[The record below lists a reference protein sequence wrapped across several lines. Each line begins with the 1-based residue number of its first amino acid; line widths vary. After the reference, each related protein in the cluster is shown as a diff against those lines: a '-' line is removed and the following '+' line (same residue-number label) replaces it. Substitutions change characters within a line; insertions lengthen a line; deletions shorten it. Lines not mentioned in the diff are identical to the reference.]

1 MPGLRANRAGRERYH
16 GRHFASAMGNNDFG
30 SVGGRGKGKD
40 DVVRFVQSKSDF
52 PLAVSLGSKK
62 PRWALNRWAGDG
74 GLAFRPTDDEG
85 YSIRG
90 GGKRLV
96 YKGRK
101 RSHRFTILSDD
112 AFEYDCILLREPESN
127 IITLHMDGAER
138 YDFFRQP
145 DFIED
150 PLLAGSYAV
159 YKKEVL
165 VGEGTGKL
173 CHIHSPE
180 IIDAKGRRCWGDLS
194 VNGDRLEI
202 AVPEEFLSGAAY
214 PVVVDPVIGTA
225 TVGRQTHH
233 FDRDGYHVP
242 LFFEMVVGVNRF
254 TVPSNFNG
262 LATAFVYAYNADFY
276 GRCQPMLFSDTAGLP
291 RVRRSM
297 SEGLFDIQVRN
308 WNPEGWRSATFR
320 PNASIAGG
328 GHVWFGLF
336 CDYFA
341 PRFDFGAV
349 CYADSVDNGSH
360 APPMPDIYPLMHP
373 RNFRDFRLSMYFT
386 YAAPQNHVRTIFQ
399 GVSARDL
406 RGGNAVYRRMA
417 AGRVQAAARVGRFRS
432 LHRRFVEAVRATD
445 RVSFSRSLARAVREI
460 VGVVNARARRFLSLS
475 RRVAE
480 AVRATDRVSF
490 WRSLARHLRETV
502 GVVNSRAGRFLSLS
516 RRAVE
521 AMRATDRVFFSRSM
535 VRVVREIVGIV
546 ENGVDRTKGLFRRIG
561 DNVRA
566 HDGVFFWRS
575 MARAVCETVG
585 IIENGVD
592 RVKGLFRRVGDNV
605 LAHDGVS
612 FWRFLVR
619 AMREMVEIVE
629 NKIDILKGLF
639 RGVGDN
645 VRAHDGISFLR
656 FLACFVHEAVG
667 VVENGIDRL
676 QNLLRRVDD
685 KAVAHEKSFFS
696 LSMFRLLNDAAKI
709 IEEKTGRFLTMPRR
723 VYDVAHDFD
732 KHFSSLFIVRFVGE
746 MVKIVETKT
755 KRVLGI
761 YLKII
766 DNIRGLDK
774 AAFSL
779 SMVRFMRETARI
791 SDAAKGSAAFF
802 RGLSDAAKATGGV
815 MRKWFYV
822 RRLNVLVGAK
832 GFLSRKLS
840 ALVRLFSKAAA
851 MDSLVGRRFM
861 PRGKLVLKSKI
872 VRTVVL
878 DSKIK

>member
-1 MPGLRANRAGRERYH
+1 
-16 GRHFASAMGNNDFG
+16 MGNNDFG

-202 AVPEEFLSGAAY
+202 AVPEEFLSRAAY

-242 LFFEMVVGVNRF
+242 LFFEMAVGVNRF

-320 PNASIAGG
+320 PNMTIAGG

-373 RNFRDFRLSMYFT
+373 QNFRDFRLSMYFT

-399 GVSARDL
+399 GVSVRDL
-406 RGGNAVYRRMA
+406 RRGNAIYRRA
-417 AGRVQAAARVGRFRS
+417 TAGRVQAAARVGRFRS
-432 LHRRFVEAVRATD
+432 LRRRFVEAARGLDAALP
-445 RVSFSRSLARAVREI
+445 RRSMARAMRET
-460 VGVVNARARRFLSLS
+460 VGVVNARARRFLSLP
-475 RRVAE
+475 RRFAE
-480 AVRATDRVSF
+480 AVRATDRISF
-490 WRSLARHLRETV
+490 WRSLAHAVREAV
-502 GVVNSRAGRFLSLS
+502 GVVNARAGRFLSLS

-535 VRVVREIVGIV
+535 VRIVREIVGIV
-546 ENGVDRTKGLFRRIG
+546 ENGIDRT
-561 DNVRA
+561 
-566 HDGVFFWRS
+566 
-575 MARAVCETVG
+575 
-585 IIENGVD
+585 
-592 RVKGLFRRVGDNV
+592 KGLFRRVGDNV
-605 LAHDGVS
+605 RAHDGVS
-612 FWRFLVR
+612 FGRFLVR

-629 NKIDILKGLF
+629 TKVDRLKGLF
-639 RGVGDN
+639 RRVGDN

-667 VVENGIDRL
+667 VVENGIGRL

-685 KAVAHEKSFFS
+685 KAVAHKKSFLS

-709 IEEKTGRFLTMPRR
+709 IEEKAGRFLTMPRKT
-723 VYDVAHDFD
+723 VDVAYNYDE
-732 KHFSSLFIVRFVGE
+732 HFSPLFVVRFVSE

-766 DNIRGLDK
+766 DNIRGLGK

-779 SMVRFMRETARI
+779 SMVRFMRETARTG
-791 SDAAKGSAAFF
+791 DAARGSAAFF
-802 RGLSDAAKATGGV
+802 RGLSDAAKATSEV
-815 MRKWFYV
+815 MREWFYV
-822 RRLNVLVGAK
+822 RRLSANVGAK

-872 VRTVVL
+872 VRTIVL